1 MDGASIRKYC
11 LRKKGAAEDLPFG
24 DNVLV
29 IKVLNKMFALVKA
42 ENGSDRINLKCDPS
56 LALELRRKYK
66 SIEPGYHMNKQHWNT
81 VYLNGYVPEEE
92 ILGMIDHSY
101 DLVVKGLK
109 RAEKEYLSS
118 L

>member
-1 MDGASIRKYC
+1 MDGAFLRNYC
-11 LRKKGAAEDLPFG
+11 LRKKGAIEDLPFG
-24 DNVLV
+24 DDVLV
-29 IKVLNKMFALVKA
+29 IKVLSKMFALVKV
-42 ENGSDRINLKCDPS
+42 ENGIDRVNLKCNPA
-56 LALELRRKYK
+56 LAQELRRKYE

-81 VYLNGYVPEEE
+81 VYLNGDVPEEE